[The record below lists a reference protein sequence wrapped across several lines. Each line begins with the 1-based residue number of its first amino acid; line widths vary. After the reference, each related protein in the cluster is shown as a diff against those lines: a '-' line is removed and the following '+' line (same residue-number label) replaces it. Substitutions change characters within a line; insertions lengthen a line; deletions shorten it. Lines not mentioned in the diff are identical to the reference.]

1 MASTVGIRRASL
13 AAVALASVFL
23 LSACAPGTA
32 PVEDFPGLPSDAQSD
47 HSEGEGET
55 AVDDAEADA
64 EEGEEE
70 AVEEG
75 PLAAAWLEEGG
86 KIAVTT
92 FGSSSCPLVGTGIK
106 VVEPA
111 DSGNA
116 VQVSVEQRG
125 GEVCTMDYVPHTT
138 VFWTPM
144 DVTTTKDLTVTVTG
158 KAGGEQFE
166 QDVVVPIK

>member
-1 MASTVGIRRASL
+1 MASSVGIRRASL

-55 AVDDAEADA
+55 AADDADADA

-75 PLAAAWLEEGG
+75 PLAAAWLEQGG

-92 FGSSSCPLVGTGIK
+92 FGSSSCPVVGTGIK
-106 VVEPA
+106 VVKPFGE
-111 DSGNA
+111 GNA
-116 VQVSVEQRG
+116 VEVAVEQRG
-125 GEVCTMDYVPHTT
+125 GPVCTMDYVPHTT

-144 DVTTTKDLTVTVTG
+144 NVSTTEELTVQVTG
-158 KAGGEQFE
+158 KVGDQQLDEQ
-166 QDVVVPIK
+166 VVVPVK

>member
-1 MASTVGIRRASL
+1 MASSVGIRRASL

-32 PVEDFPGLPSDAQSD
+32 PVEDFSGLPSDAQSD

-55 AVDDAEADA
+55 AADDANADA

-70 AVEEG
+70 AVDQG
-75 PLAAAWLEEGG
+75 PLAAAWLEQGG
-86 KIAVTT
+86 KIAVTVW
-92 FGSSSCPLVGTGIK
+92 GSSSCPIVGTGIK
-106 VVEPA
+106 VVKPFGE
-111 DSGNA
+111 GNTVEVA
-116 VQVSVEQRG
+116 VEQRG

-144 DVTTTKDLTVTVTG
+144 NVTTTEDLTVIATG
-158 KAGGEQFE
+158 KVGDQQLEQ
-166 QDVVVPIK
+166 QVVVPVK

>member
-1 MASTVGIRRASL
+1 MASSVGIRRASL

-32 PVEDFPGLPSDAQSD
+32 PVEDFSGLPSDAQSD

-55 AVDDAEADA
+55 AVDDADADA

-75 PLAAAWLEEGG
+75 PLAAAWLEQGG

-92 FGSSSCPLVGTGIK
+92 FGSSSCPVVGTNIK

-111 DSGNA
+111 GAGNT
-116 VQVSVEQRG
+116 VEVSVEQRG

-144 DVTTTKDLTVTVTG
+144 NVTTTEELTVKVTG
-158 KAGGEQFE
+158 EAGGEEFSQ
-166 QDVVVPIK
+166 QVVVPIK